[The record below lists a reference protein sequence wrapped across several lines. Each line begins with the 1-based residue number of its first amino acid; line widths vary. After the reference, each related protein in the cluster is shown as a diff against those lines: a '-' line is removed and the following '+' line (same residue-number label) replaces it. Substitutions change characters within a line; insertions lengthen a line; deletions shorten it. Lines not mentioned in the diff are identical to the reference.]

1 MFKHAVITPFL
12 GQTKDRF
19 AEYNSPLTL
28 EEKFQLLSRIEG
40 MNGAEL
46 IYPYEVNF
54 DIIDQVKALL
64 AKYDI
69 HVAAIN
75 VNVKAEEEF
84 KSGGLTSP
92 DGTVRARA
100 VQFIKEAKDFAE
112 ALGADKVTCCPLSD
126 GYEFHFQADYV
137 EIWKRLEETFT
148 EAGSYKPEIP
158 LFIEYKPNEVRGR
171 CYLENAAK
179 TIVLIRRMGV
189 PSIGVT
195 LDYGH
200 SLYGDN
206 NPSEELALLHSE
218 TIPAYVHIND
228 NDAKWDWDFFCG
240 SCNLMSYIEF
250 IYYLKKFNYQDWLT
264 SDASPTR
271 VDIVKMFEANVR
283 MSNKISARIDA
294 IGMSTFEELLK
305 KKEYMDVWA
314 ELEKGFLRI

>member
-19 AEYNSPLTL
+19 ADYNVPLSL
-28 EEKFQLLSRIEG
+28 EEKFKLLSSIDG
-40 MNGAEL
+40 MSGAEL

-54 DIIDQVKALL
+54 EILDELKRLL
-64 AKYDI
+64 AQYGV

-92 DGTVRARA
+92 DAPVRARA
-100 VQFIKEAKDFAE
+100 VQYIKEAKDFAQ
-112 ALGADKVTCCPLSD
+112 AIGADKVTCCPLSD

-137 EIWKRLEETFT
+137 ETWNRLLDTFG
-148 EAGSYKPEIP
+148 EAGEYKPEVP

-171 CYLENAAK
+171 CFLENAAK
-179 TIVLIRRMGV
+179 TIVLIKRMGNEN
-189 PSIGVT
+189 IGVT
-195 LDYGH
+195 MDYGH

-206 NPSEELALLHSE
+206 NPAEELSLLHSE
-218 TIPAYVHIND
+218 GIKTYVHIND
-228 NDAKWDWDFFCG
+228 NDGKWDWDFFCG
-240 SCNLMSYIEF
+240 SRNLMSYIEF

-271 VDIVKMFEANVR
+271 VDIAKMFAANVR
-283 MSNKISARIDA
+283 MSNKISTRIDE

-305 KKEYMDVWA
+305 KREYMDVWA
-314 ELEKGFLRI
+314 ALEGNFLKI

>member
-19 AEYNSPLTL
+19 ADYNSPLTL
-28 EEKFQLLSRIEG
+28 EEKFKLLRQIDG
-40 MNGAEL
+40 MTGAEL

-54 DIIDQVKALL
+54 ETIDEVSALL
-64 AKYDI
+64 KKYD
-69 HVAAIN
+69 VKLAAIN

-92 DGTVRARA
+92 DAAVRARA

-126 GYEFHFQADYV
+126 GYEFHFQADYG
-137 EIWKRLEETFT
+137 EIWNRLLETFA
-148 EAGSYKPEIP
+148 EAGSYKPHIP

-179 TIVLIRRMGV
+179 TIVLIKRMGV
-189 PSIGVT
+189 QSIGVT
-195 LDYGH
+195 MDYGH

-206 NPSEELALLHSE
+206 NPAEELALLHAES
-218 TIPAYVHIND
+218 IPTYVHIND
-228 NDAKWDWDFFCG
+228 NDGKWDWDFFCG
-240 SCNLMSYIEF
+240 SRNLMSYIEF
-250 IYYLKKFNYQDWLT
+250 VYYLKKYQYQDWLT

-271 VDIVKMFEANVR
+271 VDIAKMFAANVR
-283 MSNKISARIDA
+283 ITNKISARIDA

-314 ELEKGFLRI
+314 ELESGFLKL